1 MRRKEI
7 QSGKVANMSVSV
19 RVTAPDNPAVQILL
33 EQLNQYLA
41 VRYPA
46 EANHI
51 DSLEELEKPNVVFVS
66 AWEHED
72 VLGCGAIKFLT
83 DEIQYGEIK
92 RLYVA
97 DYARGRGI
105 SEMMMKHLERAA
117 IERDV
122 SVLRLEAG
130 KQQPEAIAL
139 YRKLGYLER
148 GAFAGYENEN
158 IELSVFMEKRLA

>member
-1 MRRKEI
+1 
-7 QSGKVANMSVSV
+7 MSVSV
-19 RVTAPDNPAVQILL
+19 RVTSPDNPAVQVLL

-46 EANHI
+46 ENNHI

-66 AWEHED
+66 AWEHGD
-72 VLGCGAIKFLT
+72 ALGCGAIKFLK

-92 RLYVA
+92 RLYVVEH
-97 DYARGRGI
+97 ARGRGI
-105 SEMMMKHLERAA
+105 SEMMMKHLEQAA
-117 IERDV
+117 IDRDI

-130 KQQPEAIAL
+130 KQQPEAFAL

-148 GAFAGYENEN
+148 DAFAGYKNEN
-158 IELSVFMEKRLA
+158 IELSVFMEKQLA